1 MPATN
6 MASRQQS
13 VRVQDINGL
22 LNRLYPPGYAE
33 EWDNVGLQVGDPQ
46 ARVEKILVC
55 LDPTRDALEL
65 ARAESAQLLISHHP
79 LIFRPLKNLTPSD
92 ATGRLVWQAA
102 RDGLAVISLHT
113 NLDRACPGLNDWLAE
128 QLRISDAVPLQAGR
142 DPQLFKLVV
151 YVPAEHVEPV
161 AEALFAAGAGQ
172 IGNYDRC
179 SFRTPGTGSFRPG
192 VAAQPFIGRQG
203 ETEHCSEFRLEV
215 LVPAERL
222 DQVTRK
228 MLKAHP
234 YEEVAYDLL
243 PLANRRSDIGLG
255 RIGRLEQPVVLEAFV
270 GQVKAALGCESLR
283 WVGEPDRQV
292 AKVALCGGS
301 GASLLAEALRQG
313 ADVLVTG
320 DVKYH
325 DARSAQEM
333 NIGLIDAGHFATE
346 QLMVARLVEVL
357 RQEMSERNWAVQMIP
372 MSGETDPFR
381 IRT

>member
-1 MPATN
+1 

-22 LNRLYPPGYAE
+22 LNRLYPPEFAE
-33 EWDNVGLQVGDPQ
+33 EWDSVGLQVGDPL

-55 LDPTRDALEL
+55 LDPTWEALEL
-65 ARAESAQLLISHHP
+65 ARAQSAQLLISHHP

-102 RDGLAVISLHT
+102 REGLAVISLHT
-113 NLDRACPGLNDWLAE
+113 NLDRAFPGLNDWLAE
-128 QLRISDAVPLQAGR
+128 QLRVSDAVPLQTGR
-142 DPQLFKLVV
+142 GPELFKLVV
-151 YVPAEHVEPV
+151 YVPSEYLDPV

-172 IGNYDRC
+172 IGHYDRC
-179 SFRTPGTGSFRPG
+179 SFRSSGTGTFRPG
-192 VAAQPFIGRQG
+192 AEAQPFIGRQG

-215 LVPAERL
+215 LVPAEHLAR
-222 DQVTRK
+222 VTRK

-243 PLANRRSDIGLG
+243 PLANQRTDIGLG
-255 RIGRLEQPVVLEAFV
+255 RIGRLAQPITLAAFA
-270 GQVKAALGCESLR
+270 GQVKDALGGASLR
-283 WVGEPDRQV
+283 WVGEPNRLV
-292 AKVALCGGS
+292 GKVALCGGS
-301 GASLLAEALRQG
+301 GASLLAEAVRQG

-325 DARSAQEM
+325 DAKIAQEL

-346 QLMVARLVEVL
+346 QLMVARLVAVLEQEV
-357 RQEMSERNWAVQMIP
+357 SERNWALEIIP
-372 MSGETDPFR
+372 MAGETDPFR
-381 IRT
+381 IGT